1 MGLGDFFKNL
11 VGGNKSQNNNGVVYR
26 TVRLGD
32 DSYTPVDVNGEI
44 MRTAMQIGVD
54 YIASAVGK
62 CEIRTFINNK
72 EVRGDDWYLW
82 NVRPNKNQTSTQF
95 WSEVVH
101 KLYFDKEV
109 LILPINKQLIIA
121 DSFSKEVRAIAPT
134 IFSGISRDS
143 FAFNGSY
150 TTENAIYLNIE
161 NNANTTSLST
171 SLGSVLDEM
180 LKLTCKHYYNEGG
193 EHGAFYYDTSQ
204 IGTKEDEDN
213 LNRILNEDFDAYF
226 NSKNAVLPLYDGMRY
241 EQMTSKSS
249 SQKTSYV
256 NDMSTIIKEA
266 YTRMAQALR
275 VPPALLLGE
284 VTDVKGVT
292 QSLLTFAV
300 DPLLDYICEA
310 ANAVMYGRGILEG
323 NFLQADSSCI
333 EHIDIF
339 SSGGN
344 IDKIHSNSILSVN
357 EIRRKVGEP
366 RIEEAWADSYIQ
378 TKNYETIEKKGGNS
392 DV

>member
-11 VGGNKSQNNNGVVYR
+11 VGGSKSQNNNGVVYR
-26 TVRLGD
+26 TVRVGD

-101 KLYFDKEV
+101 KLYFNKEV

-134 IFSGISRDS
+134 IFTGISRDS

-180 LKLTCKHYYNEGG
+180 LKITCKHYYNEGG

-241 EQMTSKSS
+241 EQMVAKGS

-256 NDMSTIIKEA
+256 NDMSTIIREA

-284 VTDVKGVT
+284 VTDVNGVT
-292 QSLLTFAV
+292 KSLLTFAV